1 MLISITTP
9 LTIGFEKM
17 VNIKKALVSLAMATA
32 LVMSSSAFAA
42 GATDAKVRAA
52 GEGALAKVE
61 EAASLQAKGAD
72 KAEIANVLSEVRQL
86 QKEFRFE
93 GTERLRQKAGDK
105 LRIARSQVEEGDA
118 GAAATLNELVAMY
131 KEMMKLYNAA
141 H

>member
-1 MLISITTP
+1 
-9 LTIGFEKM
+9 M
-17 VNIKKALVSLAMATA
+17 VNIKKALVSLVMATA
-32 LVMSSSAFAA
+32 LIMSSTAFAE

-52 GEGALAKVE
+52 GEGSLAKIQ
-61 EAASLQAKGAD
+61 EAVSLQAKGAD
-72 KAEIANVLSEVRQL
+72 KAEISSALGEVRQL

-105 LRIARSQVEEGDA
+105 LRIARKQVDEGDA
-118 GAAATLNELVAMY
+118 GAAATLNELLDMY

>member
-1 MLISITTP
+1 M
-9 LTIGFEKM
+9 EKFRK
-17 VNIKKALVSLAMATA
+17 VFVSLAMTTA

-61 EAASLQAKGAD
+61 EAVSLQAKGAD
-72 KAEIANVLSEVRQL
+72 KTAVEDALKEVRQL

-105 LRIARSQVEEGDA
+105 LKVARSQVESGDA
-118 GAAATLNELVAMY
+118 AAATSLQELLDMY
-131 KEMMKLYNAA
+131 KEMMRIYNAA

>member
-1 MLISITTP
+1 M
-9 LTIGFEKM
+9 EKFRK
-17 VNIKKALVSLAMATA
+17 VFVSLAMTTA

-61 EAASLQAKGAD
+61 EAVSLQAKGAD
-72 KAEIANVLSEVRQL
+72 KTAVEDALKEVRQL

-93 GTERLRQKAGDK
+93 GTERLRQKAGDQLK
-105 LRIARSQVEEGDA
+105 LARHQVESGDP
-118 GAAATLNELVAMY
+118 AAAASLQELLNMY

>member
-1 MLISITTP
+1 MQKFRKI
-9 LTIGFEKM
+9 
-17 VNIKKALVSLAMATA
+17 LVSLVITSAM
-32 LVMSSSAFAA
+32 LLSSSAFAE

-61 EAASLQAKGAD
+61 EAVSLQAKGAD
-72 KAEIANVLSEVRQL
+72 KAEVSAALSDVRQL

-105 LRIARSQVEEGDA
+105 LRIARSQVESGDA
-118 GAAATLNELVAMY
+118 EAAATLKELQDMY

>member
-1 MLISITTP
+1 
-9 LTIGFEKM
+9 M
-17 VNIKKALVSLAMATA
+17 VKIKKALVSLVMTTA

-52 GEGALAKVE
+52 GEGALAKIE
-61 EAASLQAKGAD
+61 EAASLQSKGAD
-72 KAEIANVLSEVRQL
+72 KAEIIAALSEVRQL

-105 LRIARSQVEEGDA
+105 LKAAKDEVENGDA
-118 GAAATLNELVAMY
+118 NAVNSLKATLAFY
-131 KEMMKLYNAA
+131 KEMMVVYLAA

>member
-1 MLISITTP
+1 
-9 LTIGFEKM
+9 M
-17 VNIKKALVSLAMATA
+17 VKIKKALVSLVMTTA

-52 GEGALAKVE
+52 GEGALAKIE

-72 KAEIANVLSEVRQL
+72 KAEIIAALGEVRQL

-93 GTERLRQKAGDK
+93 GTERLRQKAGEK
-105 LRIARSQVEEGDA
+105 FRVVKEQVESGD
-118 GAAATLNELVAMY
+118 AAATSSLNELVAMY

>member
-1 MLISITTP
+1 ML
-9 LTIGFEKM
+9 
-17 VNIKKALVSLAMATA
+17 NIKKALISLAMASA
-32 LVMSSSAFAA
+32 LIISSNAFAE

-72 KAEIANVLSEVRQL
+72 KAEISSALSEVRQL

-105 LRIARSQVEEGDA
+105 LRIARKQVEDGDA
-118 GAAATLNELVAMY
+118 GAAASLNELVDMY

>member
-1 MLISITTP
+1 M
-9 LTIGFEKM
+9 EKFR
-17 VNIKKALVSLAMATA
+17 KTLASLVMTTA
-32 LVMSSSAFAA
+32 LVMSSSAFAE

-72 KAEIANVLSEVRQL
+72 KADISAALSEVRQL

-105 LRIARSQVEEGDA
+105 LRIARSQVESGDA
-118 GAAATLNELVAMY
+118 GAAATLKELLDMY